1 MPKTLTDEEMKTILE
16 SVEFLENSLN
26 EYQKQTSKLKQTIF
40 DNENSYTELENKYKE
55 LERKNKL
62 LLVNNDKLIADIFV
76 ETETNKKRLK
86 EKDIRIRDLQECM
99 NLLEE
104 KEFDNNKKLDNYE
117 LINTPEI
124 NY

>member
-76 ETETNKKRLK
+76 ETDTNKKRML